1 MICFSTSSPSGKYGT
16 TVMRPSSA
24 GLNDLSRS
32 GRSGSRQPVRRPG
45 IVSGSAHT
53 FMIVSVPTFEV
64 SRMIV
69 FLKLTSLPLSSCSMP
84 LSNTW

>member
-1 MICFSTSSPSGKYGT
+1 MPRITSSASGKYGT
-16 TVMRPSSA
+16 TAMRPSSA

-32 GRSGSRQPVRRPG
+32 GRSASARPAASG
-45 IVSGSAHT
+45 VVSGSAHS

-69 FLKLTSLPLSSCSMP
+69 FLKSTSLPRSSWSVP
-84 LSNTW
+84 LSKTW